1 MHVLF
6 KITNRVYLPTDEERE
21 AASQGY
27 DFANPE
33 AWFEKQ
39 KQQQTAAASSTT
51 DSKDE

>member
-1 MHVLF
+1 
-6 KITNRVYLPTDEERE
+6 LPTDEERE

-27 DFANPE
+27 DFADPE

-39 KQQQTAAASSTT
+39 KQAAAATDST